1 MRRQCDQLRD
11 EASFVSRVGLLR
23 ESFPMTVPSVP
34 DDDVPESAMESSI
47 DPRMRSAWRS
57 WLSALATDAEAA
69 MAAALAYESLPPT
82 ARDAWLDALDA
93 DAADLAVPFVALYAP
108 LLAVETDAGRRQ
120 RIEAALDARGVKV
133 DPPGRVRAFHGIAPS
148 GDHVCAVVSP
158 LYLDFVELL
167 VCRYSPDG
175 GVVSARRD
183 PVRHVHEVLA
193 AGLRDA
199 TGGETCRCVV
209 DDVTAL
215 EVPLGHVIEGLAHA
229 VVADQR
235 HGRSAPPALTSYAH
249 LFGPDLQAPPQP

>member
-1 MRRQCDQLRD
+1 
-11 EASFVSRVGLLR
+11 
-23 ESFPMTVPSVP
+23 MTVPSAS
-34 DDDVPESAMESSI
+34 DDDVPESAQESSI
-47 DPRMRSAWRS
+47 DPRMRAAWRS

-82 ARDAWLDALDA
+82 GRDAWLDALDA
-93 DAADLAVPFVALYAP
+93 DAADLAVPLVALYAP
-108 LLAVETDAGRRQ
+108 LLAVETDAGRRS
-120 RIEAALDARGVKV
+120 RIEVALQARGVKV
-133 DPPGRVRAFHGIAPS
+133 EPPGRVRAFHGIAPS
-148 GDHVCAVVSP
+148 GDHVCAVLSP

-183 PVRHVHEVLA
+183 PVRHVREVLGPGA
-193 AGLRDA
+193 
-199 TGGETCRCVV
+199 ETARCVV

-229 VVADQR
+229 VVADRR

-249 LFGPDLQAPPQP
+249 LFAPELQTAPQP